1 MSRDGV
7 DSTAALFSETQARAL
22 VSVAR
27 EDDVKF
33 RGLCEGRN
41 VPVLRVGVTDKRSGE
56 VEVQGMFSVT
66 IDELRH
72 THRST
77 LPSHFGPVVGG

>member
-1 MSRDGV
+1 V
-7 DSTAALFSETQARAL
+7 L

-33 RGLCEGRN
+33 RGLCDGRH
-41 VPVLRVGVTDKRSGE
+41 VPVLRVGVTDAQSHSLE
-56 VEVQGMFSVT
+56 LQEIFTATV
-66 IDELRH
+66 DELSQ

-77 LPSHFGPVVGG
+77 LPQRFGAVVGG

>member
-1 MSRDGV
+1 
-7 DSTAALFSETQARAL
+7 LFSETQSRAL

-33 RGLCEGRN
+33 RGLCDGRH

-56 VEVQGMFSVT
+56 LEVQGLFSIE
-66 IDELRH
+66 IDQLRSI
-72 THRST
+72 HRGT
-77 LPSHFGPVVGG
+77 LPAHFGSVVGG